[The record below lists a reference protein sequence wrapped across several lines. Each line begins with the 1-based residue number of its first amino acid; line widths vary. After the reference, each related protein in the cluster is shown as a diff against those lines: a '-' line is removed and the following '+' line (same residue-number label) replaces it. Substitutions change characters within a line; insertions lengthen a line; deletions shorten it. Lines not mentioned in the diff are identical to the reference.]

1 MPAEYPRVIVPNEP
15 KTSSVV
21 AVAPNSTL
29 RLDPNRKVWK
39 AQDSQVCSQRV
50 LAEYHLDGSNSWAVP
65 TGTVDPTT
73 ANAYPELNTWRT
85 VAVHHARLTPGCVLS
100 MHCIY
105 CPAGLT
111 QLNAG
116 GIIGWIS
123 KGAWAHLRATV
134 TWTNGASSVT
144 TEHTISMEGSLKGD
158 WGGAENTAASSDW
171 SSLKEQTIAL
181 MVPTDFDTDPAT
193 AVLYSEWTEVEIELE
208 VRGGERIVHAIVHE
222 VPYVHWQDHD
232 DAGLLTVHGAAT
244 GNLDK
249 PRMPQTKARDGATFD
264 DNRKGTRRALQAMQ
278 RQGERLGPRILQ
290 WAANSHATTA
300 WSIGDQSPLGVSGS
314 ATALRNAFDTSLSGY
329 NEAHPGWIVAGS
341 MAQLHRL
348 NGELFM
354 RGRAAVV
361 PVRVIVDCERTTT
374 SSLLRLQSSVFE
386 WIDITIPASR
396 DEVVAYGYLA
406 SQVYGDQFRGILL
419 PLMTVPND
427 GTLASIYNISID
439 FWG

>member
-1 MPAEYPRVIVPNEP
+1 MPAEYPRVIVPDEP
-15 KTSSVV
+15 KTASVV

-29 RLDPNRKVWK
+29 RLDPNRKAWR
-39 AQDSQVCSQRV
+39 AQDSQVCAQRV
-50 LAEYHLDGSNSWAVP
+50 LAEYHLDGSNSWPVP
-65 TGTVDPTT
+65 VGTVDPSSGSQQ
-73 ANAYPELNTWRT
+73 YPQDTVWRT
-85 VAVHHARLTPGCVLS
+85 VAVHHARLTPGCALS

-111 QLNAG
+111 QRNVGAN
-116 GIIGWIS
+116 WFS
-123 KGAWAHLRATV
+123 AGAWAHLRATV
-134 TWTNGASSVT
+134 TWTNGASTVT

-158 WGGAENTAASSDW
+158 WGGEENSAASSDW

-193 AVLYSEWTEVEIELE
+193 GVLYSEWTEVEIELE

-222 VPYVHWQDHD
+222 VPHVHWQDHD
-232 DAGLLTVHGAAT
+232 DAGLLTVHGAPT

-249 PRMPQTKARDGATFD
+249 PRKPQTKARNGTSFD
-264 DNRKGTRRALQAMQ
+264 DNRKGTTRALQAMQ

-300 WSIGDQSPLGVSGS
+300 WSIGDQSPLTVSGS

-329 NEAHPGWIVAGS
+329 NEDHPGWIVAGS

-348 NGELFM
+348 NGEMFM

-361 PVRVIVDCERTTT
+361 PVRVIVDCARTTT
-374 SSLLRLQSSVFE
+374 SSTLRLQSSAFE
-386 WIDITIPASR
+386 WIDITIPSSR

-419 PLMTVPND
+419 PLCTVPND
-427 GTLASIYNISID
+427 GTVVSLYNISID